1 MVNSPPTL
9 TASLVEESYERIR
22 SFLPATRLLEAQDA
36 RGRPIF
42 LKLETEQP
50 TGSFKVR
57 GALSN
62 LLHQPDSPQ
71 GFVTASAG
79 NHGLGLAWAV
89 QHGGRREPV
98 FIFVPGSAPQ
108 AKIQKLRGF
117 PVDLRVVGQTFDD
130 AERAAHEF
138 ERKLGGRFI
147 HAYDDPWTAA
157 GQGTMAIEIQKALG
171 SIGTLV
177 VPVGG
182 GGLISGNAV
191 WLAARHP
198 RVKVVAVQPT
208 ASPAL
213 SESIRVD
220 RALLDYPAEP
230 TLADGLSGGIGEI
243 VFAHRNLIDE
253 VVNVSEERI
262 RAAISHLHHAD
273 GVRAEASA
281 AISRAAV
288 DLEGSGDWP
297 QPIVCVITGG
307 NIDDA
312 LFAGIVA

>member
-1 MVNSPPTL
+1 VVTVTTRL
-9 TASLVEESYERIR
+9 TASLVDQAYESIR
-22 SFLPATRLLEAQDA
+22 GFLPATRLLETRDA
-36 RGRPIF
+36 RFRPVF

-62 LLHQPDSPQ
+62 LLQQKNAPQ

-79 NHGLGLAWAV
+79 NHGLGVAWAA
-89 QHGGRREPV
+89 QAIGRSEPV
-98 FIFVPGSAPQ
+98 FIFVPESAPA
-108 AKIQKLRGF
+108 AKVEKLRGF
-117 PVDLRVVGQTFDD
+117 PVDLRIVGQTFDD
-130 AERAAHEF
+130 AERAARAF
-138 ERKLGGRFI
+138 ERERGARFI

-157 GQGTMAIEIQKALG
+157 GQGTMAIEIQRALG

-182 GGLISGNAV
+182 GGLISGNAA
-191 WLAARHP
+191 WLTARHP
-198 RVKVVAVQPT
+198 GVRVVAVQAT
-208 ASPAL
+208 ASPSL
-213 SESIRVD
+213 SESIRVG

-230 TLADGLSGGIGEI
+230 TLADGLAGGIGEL
-243 VFAHRNLIDE
+243 VFAHRVLVSE

-262 RAAISHLHHAD
+262 RSAIRHLHHQD

-281 AISRAAV
+281 AIARAAV
-288 DLEGSGDWP
+288 DLESSGDWP
-297 QPIVCVITGG
+297 LPIVCVITGG

-312 LFAGIVA
+312 LFEGIVA